1 MLWSNILS
9 FLFKVAVGSV
19 PPNFSPKL
27 LECEE
32 RPWKKENFQITFLQR
47 VQSTASSR
55 FSEQRLVVS
64 FRLSK
69 MMIWFLYSFF
79 SGLIENTIA
88 FFNSNLTWFCIQFR
102 PLPQR
107 WRLITCCYTRRLV
120 KDVQYGAHARA
131 VDWRWQLKWRQ
142 DQLSKGNQ
150 MCNHVLRNSWLTL
163 YLASVPPNSIRTDEH
178 LLVLRRIQTNMPNL
192 I

>member
-9 FLFKVAVGSV
+9 FYLRLLSDRCLQISVRSSWNAKKDRGKRKIFKLRSCKEFNQQLPLDFLNKGWWFPSV
-19 PPNFSPKL
+19 WVKWWSDF
-27 LECEE
+27 
-32 RPWKKENFQITFLQR
+32 F
-47 VQSTASSR
+47 TASFRDSSR
-55 FSEQRLVVS
+55 TPSS
-64 FRLSK
+64 S
-69 MMIWFLYSFF
+69 
-79 SGLIENTIA
+79 
-88 FFNSNLTWFCIQFR
+88 FNSYLTWFCIQFR

-150 MCNHVLRNSWLTL
+150 MSNHVLRNSWLTL

-178 LLVLRRIQTNMPNL
+178 LLVLWRIQTNMPNL